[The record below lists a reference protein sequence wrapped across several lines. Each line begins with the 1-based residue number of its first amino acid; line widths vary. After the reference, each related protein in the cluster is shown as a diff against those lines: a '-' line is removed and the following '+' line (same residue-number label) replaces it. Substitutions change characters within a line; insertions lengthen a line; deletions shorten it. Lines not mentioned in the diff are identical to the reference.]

1 MFQLLIN
8 AVLMLLVNVALL
20 LLVNNVL
27 LLLVN
32 VALLLLVNDV
42 LQLLVNVL
50 FQLMCIRCPTAG
62 EFSFSSV
69 VICFFYLMVNACFYH
84 WLMWYFNCW

>member
-1 MFQLLIN
+1 
-8 AVLMLLVNVALL
+8 VNVALL

-42 LQLLVNVL
+42 LLLLVNVV
-50 FQLMCIRCPTAG
+50 FQLMCIRCPTASECGSETTDKFCSLFNTFNVSAAVECGIPTAG
-62 EFSFSSV
+62 EFSFY
-69 VICFFYLMVNACFYH
+69 FFCCEYVF
-84 WLMWYFNCW
+84 